1 VPHYF
6 FHIFAGHPF
15 KDDMGE
21 HHPNEESAWRDA
33 LRLVRDIEQTL
44 KPGGEWTLR
53 VVEDEKPILE
63 IEVKARHLGS

>member
-1 VPHYF
+1 
-6 FHIFAGHPF
+6 
-15 KDDMGE
+15 MGE

-53 VVEDEKPILE
+53 VVEGEKPIFE